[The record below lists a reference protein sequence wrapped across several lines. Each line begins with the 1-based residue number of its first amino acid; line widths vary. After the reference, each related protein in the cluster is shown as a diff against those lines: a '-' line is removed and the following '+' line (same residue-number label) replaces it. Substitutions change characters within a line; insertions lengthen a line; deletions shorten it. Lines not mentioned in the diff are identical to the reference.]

1 MQPVFFTQPSEF
13 RKWLELNHQKE
24 TGLLVGYYKTGSGKP
39 SITWSESVDEALC
52 FGWID
57 GVRQSID
64 EARYQIRFTPRKPN
78 SIWSLVNCRKVEA
91 LIAQGRMHP
100 AGLASYEKR
109 KEAKSGIYAY
119 EKEEVAFSKEIEKQ
133 FKANKKAWAYFQTLA
148 PSYRKPSTNWV
159 MSARQENTRM
169 KRLLQLI
176 ADCEA
181 GTNKW
186 KDNKY
191 LKK

>member
-1 MQPVFFTQPSEF
+1 MQPIYFSHPSEF